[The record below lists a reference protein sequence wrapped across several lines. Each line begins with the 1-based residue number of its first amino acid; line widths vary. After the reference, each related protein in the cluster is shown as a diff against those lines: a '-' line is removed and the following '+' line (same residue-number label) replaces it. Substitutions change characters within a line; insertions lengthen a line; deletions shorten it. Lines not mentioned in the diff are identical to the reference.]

1 MTQNIGIK
9 RKHSAKKIILRI
21 LAGLGILIV
30 LLLAFLGFLYF
41 HLNGFYTAPQRV
53 DDRGRLYYTEYTGN
67 YDSPFVTFL
76 FDKIKPVRDGGCSA
90 FYTTGSEGGY
100 RTGRNYDLPHKDKNG
115 NTTGLNLVVRC
126 NPEGRYSS
134 VGVADIAMLSRIGL
148 NYTEGSLDKR
158 QLTDVLLS
166 LAPYIC
172 VDGINEKGLCVS
184 ILALDLKEGETAVF
198 QTAEGKESDIITG
211 LLRRILDNC
220 ASVDEAVE
228 MAQNVNLVNTFGSD
242 FHLFVTDDL
251 GKSAAFEWRYNTLVV
266 TYTDMITNF
275 YVAFDDAED
284 CYIKGGLKEKY
295 VAPSDNPGNYR
306 FGYGH
311 GYERF
316 KTIMAYKAG
325 HAADGILTMDK
336 SEITALLKSVSQ
348 EYTDE
353 LTSLTQY
360 SAVYDNSGRCV
371 DICVYPDYSTV
382 YHYDVSN

>member
-1 MTQNIGIK
+1 MTQTIESGK
-9 RKHSAKKIILRI
+9 EHKAGKIILKV
-21 LAGLGILIV
+21 LAALGILV
-30 LLLAFLGFLYF
+30 AVFAAFLIFSYF
-41 HLNGFYTAPQRV
+41 HLKNFYTTPQKV

-90 FYTTGSEGGY
+90 FYIDSADGGY
-100 RTGRNYDLPHKDKNG
+100 RTGRNYDMPHKDKEG

-126 NPEGRYSS
+126 NPEGRYRS
-134 VGVADIAMLSRIGL
+134 VGVADFAMLSRIGL
-148 NYTEGSLDKR
+148 NYTAGAFDKG

-172 VDGINEKGLCVS
+172 VDGINEKGLSVS

-198 QTAEGKESDIITG
+198 QTEEEKESDIITG

-220 ASVDEAVE
+220 ASVSEAVE
-228 MAQNVNLVNTFGSD
+228 MAKNTNLVNTFGAD

-251 GKSAAFEWRYNTLVV
+251 GKSAVFEWRYNTLIV
-266 TYTDMITNF
+266 TYTDMVTNF

-284 CYIKGGLKEKY
+284 CYIDGVLKEKY
-295 VAPSDNPGNYR
+295 VAPAENPQNYR

-316 KTIMAYKAG
+316 KTLMSYMAEN
-325 HAADGILTMDK
+325 AADGTLSMTNR
-336 SEITALLKSVSQ
+336 EITDVLKAVSQ
-348 EYTDE
+348 EYTGGP
-353 LTSLTQY
+353 TSLTQY
-360 SAVYDNSGRCV
+360 SAIYDNSSRCL
-371 DICVYPDYSTV
+371 DICVYPDYSKV
-382 YHYDVSN
+382 YHYDIE